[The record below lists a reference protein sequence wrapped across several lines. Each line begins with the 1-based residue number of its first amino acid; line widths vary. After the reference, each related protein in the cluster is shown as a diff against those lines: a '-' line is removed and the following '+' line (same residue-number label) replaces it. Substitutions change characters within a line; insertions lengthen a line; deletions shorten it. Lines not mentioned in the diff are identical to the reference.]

1 MRADSGDDETV
12 PAFTLSCPGYHG
24 PRNHVG
30 GSCSAGNLSFC
41 ISNAVVAQIEH
52 DDLLESWQ
60 EAARLTPAAALKM
73 SEQAGERLADI
84 MEMGLEAADLA
95 EAVADAAVVF
105 LLAMKRQGIS
115 DPKRIPPCTV
125 MWNGQDHTERVL
137 LGA

>member
-1 MRADSGDDETV
+1 MRSLHDDDETA

-24 PRNHVG
+24 PGKHAG
-30 GSCSAGNLSFC
+30 GSSSPGNLSFC
-41 ISNAVVAQIEH
+41 ISDAVVAQIEH

-60 EAARLTPAAALKM
+60 EAVLLSPEAALRI
-73 SEQAGERLADI
+73 SEQAGDRLAETI
-84 MEMGLEAADLA
+84 ELGLEAADLA

-125 MWNGQDHTERVL
+125 MWNGQDHRESVL

>member
-1 MRADSGDDETV
+1 MRADFGDDDTV
-12 PAFTLSCPGYHG
+12 PAFVLSCPGYHG
-24 PRNHVG
+24 PNKHAG
-30 GSCSAGNLSFC
+30 GSASRGNLSFT
-41 ISNAVVAQIEH
+41 IGNAVIAEIEH
-52 DDLLESWQ
+52 DDLLESWK
-60 EAARLTPAAALKM
+60 EALRLSPEAALKM

-84 MEMGLEAADLA
+84 MELGLEASDLA

-125 MWNGQDHTERVL
+125 MWSGHAHSERVL